1 MEKGDRIKTLIEEK
15 ISIFHCAKAME
26 QDTQQAVAVS
36 KGQIISK
43 RFFFWPR
50 ILPKNEQKHVAY

>member
-1 MEKGDRIKTLIEEK
+1 MEKVDQIKTLIIEEK

-36 KGQIISK
+36 RSSNMLLVGVSF
-43 RFFFWPR
+43 RAEFNNT
-50 ILPKNEQKHVAY
+50 L